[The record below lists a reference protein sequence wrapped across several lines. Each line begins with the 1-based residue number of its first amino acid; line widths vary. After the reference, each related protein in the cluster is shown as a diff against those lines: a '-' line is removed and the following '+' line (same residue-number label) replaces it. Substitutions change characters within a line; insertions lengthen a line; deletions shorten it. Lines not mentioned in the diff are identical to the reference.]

1 METIWLTSTE
11 ISPPKDEKMSLRGI
25 LTGQDEEVFLEKNY
39 KEVFVQQMGTIVGQT
54 LALVDTIPVR
64 IKSVLF

>member
-1 METIWLTSTE
+1 MTSTE
-11 ISPPKDEKMSLRGI
+11 ISPLKDEKMSLRGI